1 MFDNYKGSSG
11 TDAGSDNECMTYEG
25 KAYDVDALKYENGHY
40 YFRVADTGDWKLLR
54 WTAYTGHGAY
64 PDNRASAYL
73 LLYDSICKG
82 R

>member
-1 MFDNYKGSSG
+1 
-11 TDAGSDNECMTYEG
+11 MTYEG

-54 WTAYTGHGAY
+54 WTGHEEGTAAIRI
-64 PDNRASAYL
+64 RASADL